1 MKRLETIR
9 KIMDLQI
16 ITDYNSIENRILN
29 KLRGLKILNP
39 KITQTEN
46 GPIVTGYALE
56 FNQSTPIA
64 NVLKLN
70 EDLALACGVESVDIQ
85 RIGNKVWI
93 FVPNEERKVIDFK
106 DALFWYLKDE
116 KVRKAQLPLLL
127 GTDFKGN
134 KQFLELSTQPHL
146 LIAGS
151 TGSGKSIFEANIVAS
166 LAMLKDE
173 HDLILYLVDTKRLD
187 LTLFED
193 LPQVAMI
200 AKDIEDWYLLI
211 NSLVGE
217 VSNRNY
223 MFEKCKVRNIQ
234 EYNQKQ
240 ELDSKE
246 KMPYIV
252 LVIDELADLI
262 EHDKDFRKSATKEH
276 LEPKVIDALRRLIQI
291 CRASGVH
298 VIACTQR
305 TSVDVITG
313 IVKTNFPTRISL
325 KLPSSTDSRTI
336 LDSKGAENLLGK
348 GDMLLKSQDSD
359 NLKRLHSPFVNLE
372 DVKMILEQKE
382 MILNS
387 LGG

>member
-1 MKRLETIR
+1 MTN
-9 KIMDLQI
+9 LQI
-16 ITDYNSIENRILN
+16 ISNQNSTEERILN
-29 KLRGLKILNP
+29 KLRGLKIQNP
-39 KITQTEN
+39 KITETEI

-85 RIGNKVWI
+85 RIGNKVWV
-93 FVPNEERKVIDFK
+93 FVPNKERKVVDFK
-106 DALFWYLKDE
+106 DALFWFLKDE

-127 GTDFKGN
+127 GTDFKGE

-151 TGSGKSIFEANIVAS
+151 TGSGKSVLESNLIAS

-173 HDLILYLVDTKRLD
+173 HELIFYLVDTKRLD

-200 AKDIEDWYLLI
+200 AKDIKDWYLLI
-211 NSLVGE
+211 NSLIGE

-223 MFEKCKVRNIQ
+223 IFEKCKVRNIK

-240 ELDSKE
+240 ELDSKK

-262 EHDKDFRKSATKEH
+262 EHDKDFRKSAEKEH

-291 CRASGVH
+291 CRASGLH

-305 TSVDVITG
+305 ASVDVITG

-325 KLPSSTDSRTI
+325 KLPSAVDSKTI

-348 GDMLLKSQDSD
+348 GDFLLKSQDSD
-359 NLKRLHSPFVNLE
+359 NLKRFHSPFVNLE
-372 DVKMILEQKE
+372 DVKLVLEQKE
-382 MILNS
+382 MILKS
-387 LGG
+387 LRG